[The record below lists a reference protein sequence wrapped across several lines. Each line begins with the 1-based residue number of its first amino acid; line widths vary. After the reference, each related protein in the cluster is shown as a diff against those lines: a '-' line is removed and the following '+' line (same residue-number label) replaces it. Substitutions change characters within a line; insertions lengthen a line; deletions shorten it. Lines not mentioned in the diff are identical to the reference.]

1 MTRGPALDG
10 LVALAILAGGFLLGR
25 WILPPPKPLTIG
37 AVTPLPE
44 RDISPKGEVR
54 TIIVTKIVPG
64 PPETPP
70 APAEGLGNGLGQHLS
85 TTDTSIPVLGQGGT
99 FHTAL
104 FGTVADHRLTLR
116 TVEWLDT
123 PAGRVSLGEST
134 TRESVTTF
142 ALPDARPL
150 PRWTVAALPTVKD
163 GRLVLGGL
171 VEHTRG
177 PLVIGAGYLDRRA
190 FGIVGARW

>member
-1 MTRGPALDG
+1 MTRGPVLEG

-25 WILPPPKPLTIG
+25 WTLPPPKPLTIG
-37 AVTPLPE
+37 TVTPLPE

-64 PPETPP
+64 PPEAPP
-70 APAEGLGNGLGQHLS
+70 APAEGLGQHLS
-85 TTDTSIPVLGQGGT
+85 TTDTSIPALGQGGT

-116 TVEWLDT
+116 TVEWLDA

-134 TRESVTTF
+134 TRETVTTF
-142 ALPDARPL
+142 AMPDARPL

-163 GRLVLGGL
+163 GHLVVGGL

-177 PLVIGAGYLDRRA
+177 PLVIGAGYLDHQA
-190 FGIVGARW
+190 FGILGARW